1 MVEIWLVIN
10 ITRRVQWVYGMT
22 QRSNGSHCKLDIFLS
37 FFSEESNNGFFR
49 PSHVLNSLG
58 KPRMQMDKESGH
70 GKERREN
77 RKS

>member
-1 MVEIWLVIN
+1 MGVWNDTAIKREPLQA
-10 ITRRVQWVYGMT
+10 RFF
-22 QRSNGSHCKLDIFLS
+22 SF